1 MAGGQFG
8 TSQVQ
13 LPLLEHIPAEFSR
26 AAADVAADG
35 FAVVRGFL
43 GPEEM
48 ARVLA
53 EVAAFERLV
62 LPALPPHRAFF
73 SDPDDLASLRFVGI
87 ASRIAQVPD
96 VVILCHSNSQTHG
109 RAMDWTFIGLHPCS
123 ATCGIQF
130 HTEMQSFYY

>member
-87 ASRIAQVPD
+87 ASRIAQVNSRCGHSLSFEFSDPRPGHGLD
-96 VVILCHSNSQTHG
+96 VHRTSSLQCNL
-109 RAMDWTFIGLHPCS
+109 WHPVS
-123 ATCGIQF
+123 
-130 HTEMQSFYY
+130 H